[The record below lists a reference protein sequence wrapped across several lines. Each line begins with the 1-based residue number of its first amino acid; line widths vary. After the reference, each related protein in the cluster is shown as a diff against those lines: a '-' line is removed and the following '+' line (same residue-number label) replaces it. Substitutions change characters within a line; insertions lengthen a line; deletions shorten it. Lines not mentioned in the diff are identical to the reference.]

1 MSLPYPPPPLLH
13 SHSSKKSRIE
23 RGRHIPT
30 SFTCPCCHKR
40 LKGARHVP
48 IPYLASKCIL
58 QEMEGEVYVSTP
70 FLHSH
75 AFKKIRRNRHVLI
88 PRFYILVF

>member
-1 MSLPYPPPPLLH
+1 
-13 SHSSKKSRIE
+13 
-23 RGRHIPT
+23 
-30 SFTCPCCHKR
+30 

-75 AFKKIRRNRHVLI
+75 AFKKIRRDRHASTPCLYI
-88 PRFYILVF
+88 PIF